1 MIYNSFKKT
10 TCLIIFFLAFFSLT
24 SNAEI
29 IKTPAEEANYTRY
42 SQHEDIARFLSAV
55 DCQSKEMTV
64 QVIGKTKEV
73 EGFPSKDIFLCIINE
88 EGASNPQDL
97 NRKRPT
103 FLLIAS
109 QHGNEQSAKE
119 AALWMIRDLAL
130 GELRPLLKSINFLII
145 PQANPYGNYFDQRQN
160 EIDLDMNRDH
170 LKLEAEGVL
179 AIHRIFR
186 TWMPEVTIDVH
197 EKGDDYYRVSS
208 GCVSNINIHS
218 NIQEYSRNNILT
230 QVERSL
236 AKKGFTFHEYLVEE
250 EMGVNTAAGA
260 SLRPEETAGKEMM
273 MRYSTTDLNDG
284 RNSLGIYE
292 TLSFIQEGASR
303 HDLETLRERTIWQYW
318 GIRSLAEAI
327 AQNGEE
333 VLKLVGRL
341 RKELLEKAK
350 NYSEQNLIHLR
361 MDFARDDKNPSLTI
375 KRFESSESPI
385 EGIMKVDKKVGET
398 LLASDLDPY
407 PYPPKQKVVTKIVKN
422 WFPKVIVKLSVPQ
435 PLGYIIASRHLDVVE
450 TLLRHGISVAIFT
463 QDKLLE
469 VEAYETRE
477 VIPAKY
483 DYLAP
488 EKIEVEK
495 RRIQTIIKK
504 GDFYVSCAQPAA
516 NLIACL
522 LEPQADYGFIRYW
535 KFKLVPEKGDTFAF
549 YRLTKGQDLP
559 LIPYRDWTR

>member
-10 TCLIIFFLAFFSLT
+10 TYLIIFFLTFFTLT

-97 NRKRPT
+97 NRKKPT

-130 GELRPLLKSINFLII
+130 GELKPLLKNINFLII

-170 LKLEAEGVL
+170 VKLEAEGVL

-197 EKGDDYYRVSS
+197 EKGDDHYRVSI

-218 NIQEYSRNNILT
+218 NIQEYSRNKILT

-260 SLRPEETAGKEMM
+260 SLRPEETAGKKMM

-350 NYSEQNLIHLR
+350 IYSEQNLIHLR

-407 PYPPKQKVVTKIVKN
+407 PYPPKQKVVTEIVKN
-422 WFPKVIVKLSVPQ
+422 WFPNVIVKLSVPQ

-450 TLLRHGISVAIFT
+450 TLLRQGISVAIFT

-477 VIPAKY
+477 VIPARY

-495 RRIQTIIKK
+495 RSIQTIIKK

-516 NLIACL
+516 NLIPCL
-522 LEPQADYGFIRYW
+522 LEPQSDYGFIRYW
-535 KFKLVPEKGDTFAF
+535 KFKLVPEKGDIFTF

-559 LIPYRDWTR
+559 LIPYRDWAR